1 MTLAAVGSAPHRS
14 TLLPMPTA
22 AEVVEL
28 QEVQD
33 YPAVSVVCT
42 AEPAATMSREA
53 CGRLSRLVAE
63 ARERL
68 RAELGSDGATDL
80 VRQLETLSRDAMDRP
95 TRGAVALYVSPGHR
109 SAWGLPV
116 AVVDRTVIDPTFA
129 TRDLVRS
136 LHRTPRHVVL
146 VLTEREARLFEA
158 VADTMLPPPTGPFP
172 LVSRASRVD
181 RPGRASRHPRASR
194 DDVDGDFFLR
204 TVDQA
209 LGTYLRVHPAPLV
222 LVGATR
228 TLTRFTRLS
237 RNLGRLAGTV
247 PGSHLR
253 TPLPAL
259 AALIRPVIESYL
271 RSRQDEALALLDQRQ
286 GAGRVV
292 SGMPAVWLASRTE
305 RPEMLAVEQGLF
317 FPARVSP
324 DGDFLEAA
332 TDVEHPDV
340 LDDAVDEV
348 IEVVLRR
355 GGWIALV
362 EDGGLADRDRIALSL
377 RPR

>member
-14 TLLPMPTA
+14 SPLPLPTA
-22 AEVVEL
+22 AEVVSVQEL
-28 QEVQD
+28 QD
-33 YPAVSVVCT
+33 YPAVSVLCT
-42 AEPAATMSREA
+42 AEPAPTMSREA
-53 CGRLSRLVAE
+53 AGRLGRLVAE
-63 ARERL
+63 AVERL
-68 RAELGSDGATDL
+68 RTELGSVGAADL
-80 VRQLETLSRDAMDRP
+80 VRHLEDLRQDVMGRP
-95 TRGAVALYVSPGHR
+95 TRGAVALYVSSGHR

-146 VLTEREARLFEA
+146 VLTEREARLFDA

-172 LVSRASRVD
+172 LVNRASRPD
-181 RPGRASRHPRASR
+181 RPGRANRRPRASR
-194 DDVDGDFFLR
+194 GDTDGDAFLR

-228 TLTRFTRLS
+228 TLTRFTHLS

-253 TPLPAL
+253 TPLPVL
-259 AALIRPVIESYL
+259 AALIRPVLESYL
-271 RSRQDEALALLDQRQ
+271 RSRQGEALALLEERQ
-286 GAGRVV
+286 SAGRVV
-292 SGMPAVWLASRTE
+292 SGMPAVWLASRAE

-317 FPARVSP
+317 FPARLSS
-324 DGDFLEAA
+324 DGDFLEPA

-362 EDGGLADRDRIALSL
+362 EDGGLASRDRIALSL
-377 RPR
+377 RHR

>member
-1 MTLAAVGSAPHRS
+1 
-14 TLLPMPTA
+14 
-22 AEVVEL
+22 
-28 QEVQD
+28 
-33 YPAVSVVCT
+33 
-42 AEPAATMSREA
+42 MSPENAR
-53 CGRLSRLVAE
+53 RLGRLVAE

-68 RAELGSDGATDL
+68 RTELGPHGTTHLA
-80 VRQLETLSRDAMDRP
+80 RQLEALSQDVISRP

-109 SAWGLPV
+109 SAWGLPM

-129 TRDLVRS
+129 TRDLVRA

-146 VLTEREARLFEA
+146 VLTEHEARLFDA
-158 VADTMLPPPTGPFP
+158 VADTMLPPPAGPFP
-172 LVSRASRVD
+172 LVNPAARPARPARASR
-181 RPGRASRHPRASR
+181 RPRATR
-194 DDVDGDFFLR
+194 DEADGEGFLR

-228 TLTRFTRLS
+228 TLTRFSHLS

-253 TPLPAL
+253 TPLPVLSAL
-259 AALIRPVIESYL
+259 ARPVLESYL
-271 RSRQDEALALLDQRQ
+271 RSRQDEALALLEERQ
-286 GAGRVV
+286 SAGRVV
-292 SGMPAVWLASRTE
+292 NGMPAVWLASRAE
-305 RPEMLAVEQGLF
+305 RPEMLAVEESLF
-317 FPARVSP
+317 FPARLSP
-324 DGDFLEAA
+324 DGDFLEPA

-348 IEVVLRR
+348 IEAVLRR

-362 EDGGLADRDRIALSL
+362 QDGGLADRDRIALSL
-377 RPR
+377 RHR